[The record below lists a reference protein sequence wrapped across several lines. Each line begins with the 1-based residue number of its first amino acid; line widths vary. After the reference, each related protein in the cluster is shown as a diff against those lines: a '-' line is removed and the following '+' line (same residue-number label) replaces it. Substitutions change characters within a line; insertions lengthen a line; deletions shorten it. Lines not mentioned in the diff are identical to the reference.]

1 MMGSHY
7 IFTIVTDVKIII
19 LIPVIGLGVS
29 PDKTSK
35 QGGLTDMAGRP
46 FPTDVV
52 KQAQD
57 VLSAWNQIDAKLTIG
72 TLTPALLTTD
82 VTAATT
88 LESEMTKLEAQ
99 LTDKRNQRDALYT
112 QIWDKVKRVRNGVK
126 GIYGDDSSQ
135 YEMIGGTRLSERK
148 SPTRKTVKA

>member
-1 MMGSHY
+1 
-7 IFTIVTDVKIII
+7 
-19 LIPVIGLGVS
+19 
-29 PDKTSK
+29 
-35 QGGLTDMAGRP
+35 MAGKP

-57 VLSAWNQIDAKLTIG
+57 VVNAWNQIDAKLTIG
-72 TLTPALLTTD
+72 ALTPALLTTD
-82 VTAATT
+82 ITAAAT
-88 LESEMTKLEAQ
+88 LDGEMTKLEAQ

-135 YEMIGGTRLSERK
+135 YEMIGGIRLSERK
-148 SPTRKTVKA
+148 TPTRKAVKA